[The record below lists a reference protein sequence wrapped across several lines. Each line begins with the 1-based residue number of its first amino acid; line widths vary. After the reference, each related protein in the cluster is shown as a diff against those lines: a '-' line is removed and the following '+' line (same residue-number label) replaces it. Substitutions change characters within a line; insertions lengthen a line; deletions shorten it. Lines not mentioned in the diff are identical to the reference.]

1 MLADISMI
9 SHLLKQWTK
18 AIKDGG
24 VFKSPFRTRLK
35 NTMLNDTVFT
45 AVDLELT
52 SLNPNTTDITSV
64 GYVSGLSNKVNLS
77 SCGYHVINTTADLG
91 QSPVIHGLTHDVLE
105 QGIMLDEA
113 LASLCNAIQSSVL
126 VFHNASLDLKALD
139 KAFRDYKF
147 PPLDVVYIDTLQL
160 ALYQLNKQH
169 QVLPNNSATLTV
181 CRQRLDLPSFP
192 EHNALDD
199 ALATLQLLFAQ
210 LQQLGVNSQDNLSV
224 LLHTKAIGRYTLG
237 SDTFK

>member
-1 MLADISMI
+1 MI
-9 SHLLKQWTK
+9 SQLLQQWKK
-18 AIKDGG
+18 AIKEGG
-24 VFKSPFRTRLK
+24 VFKSSLRAHLK
-35 NTMLNDTVFT
+35 DTVLSDTVFT

-52 SLNPNTTDITSV
+52 SLDPSTTDITSV
-64 GYVSGLSNKVNLS
+64 GYVSGLNNRVNLS
-77 SCGYHVINTTADLG
+77 SCGYHVIKTTADLG

-105 QGIMLDEA
+105 QGIMLSEA
-113 LASLCNAIQSSVL
+113 LASLFDAIQGSVL

-139 KAFRDYKF
+139 KAFCDNKL

-210 LQQLGVNSQDNLSV
+210 LQQLGVNSHDNLSV
-224 LLHTKAIGRYTLG
+224 LLHTKALGRYTLG
-237 SDTFK
+237 NAKPSNKTK